1 MSRSRIVWMLFFAL
15 LLGAGAAVFFF
26 RQGLD
31 AYQANVA
38 QPSLQQQARSAQ
50 QAIKLLGLQQISL
63 ASAHLKDAR
72 LSSIFGAQGE
82 ERKKQAA
89 AFLAS
94 AIGAA
99 SPKTAEK
106 LGTSFAAL
114 SDEKAAVLA
123 LSAGAPEGV
132 VLENV
137 EASKDGNSS
146 QGVIVSNGKAYL
158 LVHVPVFGVPSTA
171 SAPKAG
177 DGDKKEGDGDKKAG
191 DGDKKEEDG
200 GKKEGDGDKEEDPP
214 TPRKK
219 SSNANKQ
226 ACPAGKIWACLKV
239 CAKRDS
245 KKKCLEQKEKCACYA
260 PKKKPK
266 SSWRMPSLQQRF
278 AQAAEDDK
286 PTPAPATTP
295 QPPVALR
302 LLGIFTQAFA
312 IDDRFAYVLKS
323 PIFGTAVDLV
333 FFSPKGQILGS
344 SLKEK
349 ASMQTLLASATGKFL
364 LEMKK
369 EGGAVELGSK
379 HYDALSL
386 KMDGGK
392 IGLVVLQTRS
402 GWEGFLEQNLILMG
416 SVVVGFVLL
425 LLLLLL
431 PGAGKT
437 DKQLFDLE
445 EQLLDIYRTGNLQVA
460 FVESAPGAVG
470 SLAATLNRIFFQL
483 HNQVV
488 EIQEASVQDIPRQHE
503 TTLSLSSPE
512 VQMALHEPE
521 VHYQQV
527 FQRYAKAKEQTG
539 EDTSL
544 LDQERFLDKLRQNAA
559 TFRKQYD
566 CLGVAFDVAVK
577 DNKVI
582 LKPQLIPR
590 D

>member
-50 QAIKLLGLQQISL
+50 QSIKLLGLQQISL

-72 LSSIFGAQGE
+72 LATIFGAQGE
-82 ERKKQAA
+82 ERKKQAT

-94 AIGAA
+94 VVGAA
-99 SPKTAEK
+99 SSKAAEK

-114 SDEKAAVLA
+114 SDEKAAVIA
-123 LSAGAPEGV
+123 LSANAPEGV
-132 VLENV
+132 ALDNV
-137 EASKDGNSS
+137 EASKDGISS
-146 QGVIVSNGKAYL
+146 QGVLVSKDKAYL
-158 LVHVPVFGVPSTA
+158 LVHVPVFGIPSAAPA
-171 SAPKAG
+171 SKVG
-177 DGDKKEGDGDKKAG
+177 EGDKKEGDGDKKAG
-191 DGDKKEEDG
+191 DGDKKEEDS
-200 GKKEGDGDKEEDPP
+200 GKKEGDGDKEEEPA
-214 TPRKK
+214 PRKQ
-219 SSNANKQ
+219 SSKPDKQ

-239 CAKRDS
+239 CAKRDN

-260 PKKKPK
+260 SKKKSK

-286 PTPAPATTP
+286 PTPAPATTAQSP
-295 QPPVALR
+295 AVAR
-302 LLGIFTQAFA
+302 LLGIFTQAFV
-312 IDDRFAYVLKS
+312 IDDRFAYILKS
-323 PIFGTAVDLV
+323 PIFGTSVELV
-333 FFSPKGQILGS
+333 FFLPKGQILGS

-349 ASMQTLLASATGKFL
+349 ASVQTLLASAAGKFL

-369 EGGAVELGSK
+369 EGNAVQLGIK
-379 HYDALSL
+379 NYDALSL

-392 IGLVVLQTRS
+392 IGLAVLQSRS

-416 SVVVGFVLL
+416 SVAVGFVLL

-460 FVESAPGAVG
+460 FVESFPGAVG
-470 SLAATLNRIFFQL
+470 SLAATLNRLFFQL

-503 TTLSLSSPE
+503 ATLSLSSPE